1 MHELGVPLNAHR
13 LFVDDSVT
21 FSELTEKWWDM
32 CGTLF
37 IATAILYLPVVFILQ
52 KLFQNQP
59 ARNLKTWKTFH
70 NLVFFIFSTIGAV
83 ELFPTMLNTITT
95 ASSFYDTV
103 CGGYYQHNR
112 PESFWIVVFVVSKL
126 FELIET
132 FYFILEQKP
141 IPFIHWYHHI
151 MTFIFSTFALYL
163 QDTSI
168 LYYSWMNFAVHSI
181 MYFYYFLA
189 SVTNSRPSWAPLVTI
204 VQILQ
209 MFVGT
214 AVVAE
219 VFFCDPPHK

>member
-1 MHELGVPLNAHR
+1 MRELGVPLNAHR
-13 LFVDDSVT
+13 LFVDDSVS
-21 FSELTEKWWDM
+21 FSQLTETWWSY

-37 IATAILYLPVVFILQ
+37 IAAAVLYLPIVFVLK
-52 KLFQNQP
+52 KLFKNQP
-59 ARNLKTWKTFH
+59 PRNLKAWRAFH
-70 NLVFFIFSTIGAV
+70 NLGFCIFSTVGAV
-83 ELFPTMLNTITT
+83 ELFPTMVNTITT
-95 ASSFYDTV
+95 SSSFYETV
-103 CGGYYQHNR
+103 CGGYYQHR
-112 PESFWIVVFVVSKL
+112 VESFWIVMFVISKL
-126 FELIET
+126 FELVET

-168 LYYSWMNFAVHSI
+168 LYYSWMNFAVHAV

-204 VQILQ
+204 IQILQ

-214 AVVAE
+214 AVIAE
-219 VFFCDPPHK
+219 TFVCEPQHK